1 MVPLFQCPQDY
12 TFNIA
17 QKTKPH
23 VRGEITPQHEHS
35 KRFTA
40 LYIEKKRKELDTGDQ
55 EEKRI
60 SKRKNTQACNQIPE

>member
-1 MVPLFQCPQDY
+1 MVPHFQYPQDY
-12 TFNIA
+12 SFHIA

-23 VRGEITPQHEHS
+23 VRGEITLQPEHP